1 MSERLTRNGFK
12 KQCRLKD
19 CNGNCVKYS
28 GTIMECDERCGYM
41 VDEWAYYNRKM
52 EEARNPYKESL
63 NYITSVQ
70 LSRIIEEN
78 KIVIPTL
85 SKYAWKIDNGYKTL
99 TPYNKLQ
106 SYDSYYPAYCVTDV
120 ANVIREHYK
129 IHINMFI
136 DGGWT
141 YSIEDFGNNELPVLT
156 DYAWDTY
163 NDALDVACCEV
174 FKKLYNLD
182 KDGNKN

>member
-1 MSERLTRNGFK
+1 MTERLTREGFR

-19 CNGNCVKYS
+19 SNGNCVKYT
-28 GTIMECDERCGYM
+28 GAVMPCDERCYYM
-41 VDEWAYYNRKM
+41 VNEWAYYNRKM
-52 EEARNPYKESL
+52 NESRNPYKESL
-63 NYITSVQ
+63 AYITSKE
-70 LSRIIEEN
+70 LSQIIEEN
-78 KIVIPTL
+78 NIVIPTI
-85 SKYAWKIDNGYKTL
+85 SKYAWVIDCGYKTL
-99 TPYNKLQ
+99 KPYKDITPN
-106 SYDSYYPAYCVTDV
+106 DSYYPAYCVTDV

-163 NDALDVACCEV
+163 DMALDVACCEV
-174 FKKLYNLD
+174 FKKLYDWKN
-182 KDGNKN
+182 DGNKN